1 MDITILRLPQVL
13 ARTGLSR
20 SAIYAKVSAGEFPEP
35 INLGACAVGWI
46 EDEVLSWLT
55 ERVEVSR
62 RSVSEPDDADGTDD
76 ED

>member
-13 ARTGLSR
+13 DRTGLSR
-20 SAIYAKVSAGEFPEP
+20 SSIYAKVSAGDFPEP
-35 INLGACAVGWI
+35 ISLGARAVGWI

-62 RSVSEPDDADGTDD
+62 RSDSERYDDAD
-76 ED
+76 

>member
-13 ARTGLSR
+13 DRTGLSR
-20 SAIYAKVSAGEFPEP
+20 SSIYAKVSAGDFPEP
-35 INLGACAVGWI
+35 ISLGARAVGWI

-62 RSVSEPDDADGTDD
+62 RSDFERYDDAD
-76 ED
+76 

>member
-13 ARTGLSR
+13 DRTGLSR
-20 SAIYAKVSAGEFPEP
+20 SSIYAKVSAGDFPEP
-35 INLGACAVGWI
+35 ISLGARAVGWI
-46 EDEVLSWLT
+46 EDEVLTWLT

-62 RSVSEPDDADGTDD
+62 RSDSERYDD